1 MTFEEFKKSL
11 REDQPP
17 SSMNANLKAL
27 WEDAGGNWDKAHEIA
42 QNTSGVNGDWIHAYL
57 HRKEGD
63 LGNAAYWYHKA
74 GKAMPKENLDSEW
87 EQLVRAML

>member
-27 WEDAGGNWDKAHEIA
+27 WEDARGNWDKAHEIA

-87 EQLVRAML
+87 EHLVRTML